1 MQEIRGLTH
10 LHFIMIVQGQL
21 SQTNMAVKLIEP
33 LQLEALIR
41 WILSHQ
47 RILDNGITCL
57 WLVDEMRLSAY

>member
-33 LQLEALIR
+33 LLLEALIR
-41 WILSHQ
+41 
-47 RILDNGITCL
+47 
-57 WLVDEMRLSAY
+57 